1 MGGIG
6 SALQLLHSLRSL
18 ALCTWS
24 TFLERWWRSRGA
36 DSLKGR
42 TEFMRKGTIHFFDG
56 DQLAETTL
64 TTITLKSLIPD
75 ATVQLLDGQSSVNL
89 SIPEL
94 GLSLIGISFGGSG
107 CHDIPTFGSVGIS
120 MRSNFNQSRLG
131 RLHSRRMT
139 SIDLRVWINWK
150 SSSEFCENDTHFI
163 APFRTAPFLACLD
176 GSN

>member
-1 MGGIG
+1 MSNGD
-6 SALQLLHSLRSL
+6 LQKILQKIVRN
-18 ALCTWS
+18 CTL
-24 TFLERWWRSRGA
+24 LERWRRSRGA

-42 TEFMRKGTIHFFDG
+42 KKFMRKGMIHLFDG

-64 TTITLKSLIPD
+64 TTIALKSLITD
-75 ATVQLLDGQSSVNL
+75 AKLSVDL

-120 MRSNFNQSRLG
+120 MRSNFNQSCLG
-131 RLHSRRMT
+131 RLHSRRLT
-139 SIDLRVWINWK
+139 SIDLRVWSNWK
-150 SSSEFCENDTHFI
+150 SSSEVCENDTHFM